1 MFSFPS
7 HSALLNETSKNTI
20 KEKRQSRV
28 FYGPSRD
35 LLSSP
40 KSQTH
45 TSEAQVTGDSQV
57 TPVLSSVPP
66 HVPILNN
73 Y

>member
-7 HSALLNETSKNTI
+7 HSALLNETSKNTM

-28 FYGPSRD
+28 FMVLPETYYP
-35 LLSSP
+35 LLNHR
-40 KSQTH
+40 H

-57 TPVLSSVPP
+57 TPMLSSVPP
-66 HVPILNN
+66 HLK
-73 Y
+73 